1 MRTSQTKRILDYLQ
15 DGGSL
20 SPLEALRMF
29 GCGRL
34 GARIYDLK
42 KQGYSFVTTAE
53 VQRGADGE
61 YKCYARYRL
70 AE

>member
-1 MRTSQTKRILDYLQ
+1 MRTSQSQKILDYLQ
-15 DGGSL
+15 KGGSL
-20 SPLEALRMF
+20 SPLEALRLF

-42 KQGYSFVTTAE
+42 KQGWQISTSAE
-53 VQRGADGE
+53 VQRGPDGE

>member
-1 MRTSQTKRILDYLQ
+1 MRNSQSKKILAFLKA
-15 DGGSL
+15 GGSL
-20 SPLEALRMF
+20 SPLEALTMF

-42 KQGYSFVTTAE
+42 KQGYTFVTSAE
-53 VQRGADGE
+53 VHRGPDGE